1 MKEINYYYNA
11 IHPLHPLIGQS
22 YANEGSLPPL
32 NALRIAPDAKE
43 GFCPC
48 EKDGAWINIP
58 DYRGVTAYDKETAR
72 PVKIDDIG
80 ELPDSVTLIVP
91 DVEFPKWS
99 GKKWATDTIAKKESD
114 IASAEAQ
121 KQYLLSE
128 ATAIIAPLQDAVD
141 LDIATPEEISVL
153 KEWKTYRVMLNRVD
167 TSPGADVIWPMPP
180 ASRAR

>member
-58 DYRGVTAYDKETAR
+58 DYRGVTAYDKETVR

-80 ELPDSVTLIVP
+80 ELPDNVTLIVP
-91 DVEFPKWS
+91 DVEFPKWI
-99 GKKWATDTIAKKESD
+99 GKKWVTDTIAKKESD

-121 KQYLLSE
+121 RQYLLSE

-141 LDIATPEEISVL
+141 FEDATPEEEKAL
-153 KEWKTYRVMLNRVD
+153 KAWRKYRIQLSRID
-167 TSPGADVIWPMPP
+167 TSTAPNIDWPVKP
-180 ASRAR
+180 